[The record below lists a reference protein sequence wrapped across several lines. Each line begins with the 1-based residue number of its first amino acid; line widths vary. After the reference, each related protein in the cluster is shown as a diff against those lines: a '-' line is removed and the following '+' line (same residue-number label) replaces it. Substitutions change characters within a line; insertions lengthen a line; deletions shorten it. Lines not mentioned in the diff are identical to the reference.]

1 MIKLLHFI
9 ITPIVLLL
17 RHRVNGLSLLS
28 LLLYIYNQFR
38 HSVNNIHVLRPL
50 KMHRETFIFCLT
62 LFIHK
67 SELIPFLTKDSF
79 KTLHQNLMLS
89 TYR

>member
-1 MIKLLHFI
+1 M
-9 ITPIVLLL
+9 
-17 RHRVNGLSLLS
+17 GC
-28 LLLYIYNQFR
+28 LYLVCYCNIYNQFCHGMKR
-38 HSVNNIHVLRPL
+38 DSVANMHVLRPV

-62 LFIHK
+62 LFMYK
-67 SELIPFLTKDSF
+67 SELIHFLTKHSF